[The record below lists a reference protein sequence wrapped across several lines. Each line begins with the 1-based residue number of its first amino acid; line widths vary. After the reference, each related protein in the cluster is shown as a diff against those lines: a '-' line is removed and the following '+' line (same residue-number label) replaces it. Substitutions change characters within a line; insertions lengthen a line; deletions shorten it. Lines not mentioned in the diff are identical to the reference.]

1 MVIVLPA
8 ATGWRVELDR
18 DERGSLFPDKAQ
30 ALAFA
35 LAWAQSRQP
44 CEVRVYGRF
53 GELDRSIALPEGHY
67 RRPHG
72 SDRRRTQLTIGFG
85 DRRRQERRAPA

>member
-8 ATGWRVELDR
+8 STGWRVELNGA
-18 DERGSLFPDKAQ
+18 ERGLLFPDKAQ

-53 GELDRSIALPEGHY
+53 GELDRSITLPKGNY

-72 SDRRRTQLTIGFG
+72 SDRRRAQLPIGFG